1 MKTLEPKNALEIA
14 LMKKTVQL
22 SLDQVSKGGIP
33 FSALV
38 VDEQGNVLGEGV
50 NQVNELCDPC
60 AHAEIMAIREAGK
73 KSGDANL
80 AGKTL
85 YASGEPCALCY
96 LAAKWAGITN
106 IYVASDRHEAA
117 MAGFDYRWSYH
128 FINEGVPSA
137 PMQVKK
143 LSIAGANAPFKRWE
157 ELSRKA

>member
-1 MKTLEPKNALEIA
+1 MKTLEPQNLLEIA
-14 LMKKTVQL
+14 LMKRTVQL
-22 SLDQVSKGGIP
+22 SLDRVRNGGIP

-50 NQVNELCDPC
+50 NQVNILCDPC
-60 AHAEIMAIREAGK
+60 AHDEIMAIREAGK
-73 KSGDANL
+73 KSGNANL

-106 IYVASDRHEAA
+106 IFVASDRHEAA

-137 PMQVKK
+137 LMQVKK
-143 LSIAGANAPFKRWE
+143 LSVAGANVQFKRWE

>member
-1 MKTLEPKNALEIA
+1 MKTLEPQNALEIT

-73 KSGDANL
+73 NL
-80 AGKTL
+80 
-85 YASGEPCALCY
+85 EMP
-96 LAAKWAGITN
+96 I
-106 IYVASDRHEAA
+106 
-117 MAGFDYRWSYH
+117 
-128 FINEGVPSA
+128 
-137 PMQVKK
+137 
-143 LSIAGANAPFKRWE
+143 
-157 ELSRKA
+157 